1 MEELLKQ
8 LTPYVQRY
16 LDECDMLNHITATL
30 DDFAGWLFFT
40 IEEEEDAQD

>member
-16 LDECDMLNHITATL
+16 LDECAFLNITATR

-40 IEEEEDAQD
+40 IEEEEDA